1 LPELQVNWLHKKWVQ
16 TAAYWSL
23 VVTLML
29 ADGSLG
35 WDDVVIFFV
44 AVWGYFKLVVASN
57 GKRDL

>member
-1 LPELQVNWLHKKWVQ
+1 MNWLHKKWVQ